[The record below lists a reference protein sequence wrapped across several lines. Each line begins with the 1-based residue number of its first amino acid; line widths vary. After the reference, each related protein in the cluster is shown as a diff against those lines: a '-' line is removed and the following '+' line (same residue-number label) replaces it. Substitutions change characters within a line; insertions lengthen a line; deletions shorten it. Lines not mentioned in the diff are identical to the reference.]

1 MKDTVETESTE
12 VAIAPEPVNA
22 PPADLAMIQM
32 IERVALNPDVD
43 IEKMRAVLDMR
54 TEMMDRDAEVAFS
67 AAMSDVQSEMRPVV
81 AESTND
87 QTRSKYAKLD
97 AIAKAIDPIIS
108 KHGFSKSFGQGETDK
123 QNHYRVTME
132 LRHRAGFKKN
142 YFLDIPIDAAG
153 MAGKINKTAT
163 HALGSTMSYGRRYI
177 KLMAFDI
184 ATGDDDD
191 GNSVSAG
198 SGETITA
205 EQFQTLRGKIED
217 AEADESK
224 FLKFFKVTELHE
236 LPMAAFGKADAM
248 LDQKVAAHAAKVE
261 ADA

>member
-1 MKDTVETESTE
+1 
-12 VAIAPEPVNA
+12 
-22 PPADLAMIQM
+22 
-32 IERVALNPDVD
+32 
-43 IEKMRAVLDMR
+43 MRAVLDMR

-67 AAMSDVQSEMRPVV
+67 AAMSDVQSEMRPVL
-81 AESTND
+81 AESENK
-87 QTRSKYAKLD
+87 QTSSKYAKLD

-132 LRHRAGFKKN
+132 LRHRAGFKKD
-142 YFLDIPIDAAG
+142 YFLDVPVDAAG

-191 GNSVSAG
+191 GNSATHR
-198 SGETITA
+198 ETITA
-205 EQFQTLRGKIED
+205 EQVQKITDLLLEHD
-217 AEADESK
+217 VDEER
-224 FLKFFKVTELHE
+224 FLKVGKLDKISDLLAVNFD
-236 LPMAAFGKADAM
+236 AACTHIKQAGENA
-248 LDQKVAAHAAKVE
+248 
-261 ADA
+261 

>member
-1 MKDTVETESTE
+1 MKDTIESEGTEI
-12 VAIAPEPVNA
+12 AIAPEPVNA

-132 LRHRAGFKKN
+132 LRHRAGFKKD
-142 YFLDIPIDAAG
+142 YFLDVPVDAAG
-153 MAGKINKTAT
+153 MAGKVNKTAT

-191 GNSVSAG
+191 GNGATG
-198 SGETITA
+198 SETITA
-205 EQFQTLRGKIED
+205 DQFRTLRDKIEE
-217 AEADESK
+217 AGADEPK
-224 FLKFFKVTELHE
+224 FLRFFKVNELQD
-236 LPMAAFGKADAM
+236 LPMNAFGKADAM
-248 LDQKVAAHAAKVE
+248 LDQKVAAAKVE